1 MKQLSQGNESFLIQG
16 FRLFCDAACNYG
28 GCILANS
35 THYHCNVCGFAVTQV
50 GFAVSRYFYDHKF
63 TLVLICTR
71 WRNARRT
78 KLRVLGQISMLWDA
92 VTTQC
97 THRRHRV
104 RAIAQPS
111 TQCTA
116 SLRQQDLRRFHLA
129 LGLHPT
135 TAPSQRSSVLFTLRP
150 QILTA
155 SPDSRM
161 TLGSVH

>member
-50 GFAVSRYFYDHKF
+50 GFAVSHFLFGHKF
-63 TLVLICTR
+63 TLVLIGIR
-71 WRNARRT
+71 WRIARRT
-78 KLRVLGQISMLWDA
+78 RRRVPGQTSMHWDA
-92 VTTQC
+92 VTTLC
-97 THRRHRV
+97 IHRRRRV

-111 TQCTA
+111 TQCTE
-116 SLRQQDLRRFHLA
+116 SLRRRGHRRFHLA
-129 LGLHPT
+129 PGLRPT
-135 TAPSQRSSVLFTLRP
+135 TAPSRPSSVLFTLRP
-150 QILTA
+150 QISTA

-161 TLGSVH
+161 THGSVH